1 MLIVHIPFISL
12 CRMQTHS
19 YTHIAYI
26 VHTIPA
32 SYANS
37 NHIILIQTHRFEISA
52 FNVNAQTFVVC
63 TPQTDTKKKHS
74 QTHILYRAFVQWNP
88 AIHPSD
94 SNFRIL

>member
-63 TPQTDTKKKHS
+63 TPQTDTKKKTLS
-74 QTHILYRAFVQWNP
+74 NTHI
-88 AIHPSD
+88 I
-94 SNFRIL
+94 